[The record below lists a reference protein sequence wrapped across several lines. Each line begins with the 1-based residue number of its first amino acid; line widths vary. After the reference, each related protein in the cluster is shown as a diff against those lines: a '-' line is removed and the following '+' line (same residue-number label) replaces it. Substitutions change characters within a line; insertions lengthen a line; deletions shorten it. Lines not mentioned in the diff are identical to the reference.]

1 MCPQQGGTRGG
12 GGEGCRALGCSR
24 WPLTRP
30 SPARPAQRTE
40 DELELI
46 FEELLHIKAVAHLS
60 NSVSAP
66 HTFLHPLPNPPASS
80 SSSSGPLQPSLGRPS
95 TPPPHPE
102 RVPSSLGPK
111 GGHLLPQ
118 VKRELAAVLMFESHQ
133 RAGTVREYRV
143 AQMSPRTGC
152 PQGQG
157 PQAGWTLPSVQRLQ
171 LDFLGP
177 GTVGTETLT
186 GAGWDGADEGFW
198 GSPQRKPI
206 VFFPAVFSQG
216 DKGTSWY
223 IVWKGSV
230 NVVTHGKVC
239 ASLRGH
245 LVPDTTAC
253 RGVGLSRHPAS
264 PTRSRGPGFS
274 PHPCPPAGFGG
285 HPARGGRF
293 WAAGAGER
301 CAPGGQHHPAGGQ
314 LPLLAGG
321 QAGLQP
327 HPQGGQGVRGGS
339 RVGHGTSTPSWAPS
353 RRCGMRRAV
362 GFVG

>member
-1 MCPQQGGTRGG
+1 MCPEQSGTRGG
-12 GGEGCRALGCSR
+12 GREGCRALGCSR
-24 WPLTRP
+24 WPLTHL

-60 NSVSAP
+60 NSVGAP
-66 HTFLHPLPNPPASS
+66 HTFLHPLPNPPAPSS
-80 SSSSGPLQPSLGRPS
+80 SSAGPLQPCLGPPA

-111 GGHLLPQ
+111 GGRLLPQ

-152 PQGQG
+152 PRRQGSH
-157 PQAGWTLPSVQRLQ
+157 AGWTLPSVRRLQ

-177 GTVGTETLT
+177 GLVGL
-186 GAGWDGADEGFW
+186 GGMGLMRDAGGLPRENPSF
-198 GSPQRKPI
+198 
-206 VFFPAVFSQG
+206 FFPAVFSQG

-230 NVVTHGKVC
+230 NVVTHGKVG

-245 LVPDTTAC
+245 LAPDTTGC
-253 RGVGLSRHPAS
+253 QGVGLSRHPAS

-301 CAPGGQHHPAGGQ
+301 RAPGGQHHPAGGQ

-339 RVGHGTSTPSWAPS
+339 RAGHSTSTPSWAPS
-353 RRCGMRRAV
+353 RGCGMRRAV

>member
-80 SSSSGPLQPSLGRPS
+80 SSSPGPLQPCLGPPA

-111 GGHLLPQ
+111 GGRLLPQ

-177 GTVGTETLT
+177 GTVGLGGLGLMR
-186 GAGWDGADEGFW
+186 GAGGLPRENPSF
-198 GSPQRKPI
+198 
-206 VFFPAVFSQG
+206 FFPAVFSQG

-245 LVPDTTAC
+245 LVPDTTGC

-274 PHPCPPAGFGG
+274 PHLCPPAGFGG
-285 HPARGGRF
+285 HPAR
-293 WAAGAGER
+293 
-301 CAPGGQHHPAGGQ
+301 
-314 LPLLAGG
+314 
-321 QAGLQP
+321 
-327 HPQGGQGVRGGS
+327 RG
-339 RVGHGTSTPSWAPS
+339 
-353 RRCGMRRAV
+353 
-362 GFVG
+362 

>member
-60 NSVSAP
+60 NSVGAP

-95 TPPPHPE
+95 TLPTHPE

-111 GGHLLPQ
+111 GGRLLPQ

-186 GAGWDGADEGFW
+186 GAGWDGADEGCW

-245 LVPDTTAC
+245 LVPDTTGC

-301 CAPGGQHHPAGGQ
+301 RAPGGQHHPAGGQ

-353 RRCGMRRAV
+353 RGCGMRRAV